1 MPVLPP
7 QVSGS
12 RPSGESR
19 AGERTDAAAWIE
31 PRRVGIS
38 GWLAGI
44 RSVGRPEGGLPDSA
58 GRTGRFA
65 GCRGYSAAVPSVRA
79 GERR

>member
-1 MPVLPP
+1 MPVLPA

-12 RPSGESR
+12 RPSGENR
-19 AGERTDAAAWIE
+19 AGERTDAAARIE

-38 GWLAGI
+38 GWRAGI
-44 RSVGRPEGGLPDSA
+44 RSVSRPEGGLPDGA

-79 GERR
+79 GERW